1 MAEHGQAL
9 MDRLSTAY
17 GRLLGAFALA
27 GCGVLFLL
35 MVMICADVLLRNV
48 ALVPGVDGLPW
59 ANEVSEGMLYLL
71 TMLVAPWLLR
81 QGAHVRVDILL
92 RAMPSRAA
100 WYCEWITDTLALACC
115 VVMVVYGARS
125 AVASF
130 SSGSLSIKTLIM
142 PEWWLLAPLPVA
154 FALLAIEVVFR
165 MRRLHFGARGARD
178 DAVSTA

>member
-1 MAEHGQAL
+1 
-9 MDRLSTAY
+9 MDRLSATY
-17 GRLLGAFALA
+17 GRLLEAFALA

-35 MVMICADVLLRNV
+35 MVMISADVLLRNV
-48 ALVPGVDGLPW
+48 ALIPGVDGLPW

-100 WYCEWITDTLALACC
+100 WYCEWIADTIALACC
-115 VVMVVYGARS
+115 AVMVVYGARS
-125 AVASF
+125 AAASF
-130 SSGSLSIKTLIM
+130 GSGSLSIKTLIM
-142 PEWWLLAPLPVA
+142 PEWWLLAPLPIA
-154 FALLAIEVVFR
+154 FALLAIEVAFR
-165 MRRLHFGARGARD
+165 MRRLYLGARGARD

>member
-1 MAEHGQAL
+1 VIDRRA
-9 MDRLSTAY
+9 MDRVEAAY
-17 GRLLGAFALA
+17 GRLLEAFALA
-27 GCGVLFLL
+27 GCAVLLAL
-35 MVMICADVLLRNV
+35 MVMISADVLLRNV
-48 ALVPGVDGLPW
+48 PLVPGVDGLPW
-59 ANEVSEGMLYLL
+59 ANEISEGMLYLL

-92 RAMPSRAA
+92 RAIPARAA
-100 WYCEWITDTLALACC
+100 WYCEWLADSIALACC

-125 AVASF
+125 AAASF

-154 FALLAIEVVFR
+154 FALLGVEVLFR
-165 MRRLHFGARGARD
+165 MRRLHLGARGARD